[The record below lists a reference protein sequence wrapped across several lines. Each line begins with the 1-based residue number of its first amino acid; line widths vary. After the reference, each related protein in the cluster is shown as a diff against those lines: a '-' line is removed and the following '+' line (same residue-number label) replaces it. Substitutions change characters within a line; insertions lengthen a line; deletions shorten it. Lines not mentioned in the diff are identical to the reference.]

1 MIFLKERIIKTM
13 SKLDIK
19 RVKEYMEE
27 LGYERDEAIA
37 LVKAE
42 EEEAKKTDF
51 EEQTNTTQTETTP
64 GITKEDVLQIIAEQK
79 EKEKGI
85 DNVEKETMS
94 DALKKIL
101 S

>member
-1 MIFLKERIIKTM
+1 M

-19 RVKEYMEE
+19 RVKEYMEV
-27 LGYERDEAIA
+27 LGYERDEAID
-37 LVKAE
+37 LVRAE

-51 EEQTNTTQTETTP
+51 EDQTDTKQTETEP
-64 GITKEDVLQIIAEQK
+64 GLTKEDVLQIMAEQK
-79 EKEKGI
+79 EKEKGV

>member
-1 MIFLKERIIKTM
+1 M

-27 LGYERDEAIA
+27 LGYERDEAIE

-51 EEQTNTTQTETTP
+51 EEQTNTKQTEITP

>member
-1 MIFLKERIIKTM
+1 M

-27 LGYERDEAIA
+27 LGYERDEAID
-37 LVKAE
+37 LVRAE

-51 EEQTNTTQTETTP
+51 EDQTSTKQTETTP
-64 GITKEDVLQIIAEQK
+64 GLTKEDVLQIMAEQK

>member
-1 MIFLKERIIKTM
+1 M

-27 LGYERDEAIA
+27 LGYERDEAIE
-37 LVKAE
+37 LVRAE

-51 EEQTNTTQTETTP
+51 EDQTNTKQTETTP
-64 GITKEDVLQIIAEQK
+64 GLNKEDVLQIMAEQK

>member
-1 MIFLKERIIKTM
+1 MA
-13 SKLDIK
+13 KLDIK

-51 EEQTNTTQTETTP
+51 EDQTNTTTQTEITP
-64 GITKEDVLQIIAEQK
+64 GLTKEDVLQIMAEQK

-94 DALKKIL
+94 DTLKKLL

>member
-1 MIFLKERIIKTM
+1 M

-27 LGYERDEAIA
+27 LGYERDEAIE

-51 EEQTNTTQTETTP
+51 EGQTNTKQTETTP

>member
-1 MIFLKERIIKTM
+1 M

-27 LGYERDEAIA
+27 LGYERDEAID
-37 LVKAE
+37 LVRAE

-51 EEQTNTTQTETTP
+51 EDQTNTKQTETTP

>member
-1 MIFLKERIIKTM
+1 M

-27 LGYERDEAIA
+27 LGYERDEAID
-37 LVKAE
+37 LVRAE

-51 EEQTNTTQTETTP
+51 EYQTNTKQTEATP

>member
-1 MIFLKERIIKTM
+1 MIFLKERIIKIM

-27 LGYERDEAIA
+27 LGYERDEAIE

-51 EEQTNTTQTETTP
+51 EEQTDTTQTEITP

>member
-1 MIFLKERIIKTM
+1 M

-27 LGYERDEAIA
+27 LGYERDEAIE

-51 EEQTNTTQTETTP
+51 EEQINTTQTETTP

-85 DNVEKETMS
+85 DNVEKKTMS

>member
-1 MIFLKERIIKTM
+1 M

-27 LGYERDEAIA
+27 LGYERDEAIE

-51 EEQTNTTQTETTP
+51 ENQTNIKQTETTP

>member
-1 MIFLKERIIKTM
+1 M

-27 LGYERDEAIA
+27 LGYERDEAID
-37 LVKAE
+37 LVRAE

-51 EEQTNTTQTETTP
+51 EDQTNTKQIETTP
-64 GITKEDVLQIIAEQK
+64 GLTKEDVLQIMAEQK
-79 EKEKGI
+79 EKEKGV

>member
-1 MIFLKERIIKTM
+1 M

-27 LGYERDEAIA
+27 LGYEREEAIA

-51 EEQTNTTQTETTP
+51 EDQTNTTQTETTP
-64 GITKEDVLQIIAEQK
+64 GLTKEDVLQIMAEQK

-94 DALKKIL
+94 DTLKKLL

>member
-1 MIFLKERIIKTM
+1 MA
-13 SKLDIK
+13 KLDIK

-51 EEQTNTTQTETTP
+51 EDQTNTNTQTETTTAL
-64 GITKEDVLQIIAEQK
+64 TKEDVLQIMAEQK

>member
-1 MIFLKERIIKTM
+1 M

-27 LGYERDEAIA
+27 LGYERDEAIE

-51 EEQTNTTQTETTP
+51 EEQTDTTQTEITP

>member
-1 MIFLKERIIKTM
+1 M

-51 EEQTNTTQTETTP
+51 EEQTDTKKTETTP

>member
-1 MIFLKERIIKTM
+1 M

-27 LGYERDEAIA
+27 LGYERDEAIE

-51 EEQTNTTQTETTP
+51 EEQTNKTQTETTP

>member
-1 MIFLKERIIKTM
+1 M

-27 LGYERDEAIA
+27 LGYERDEAIE

-51 EEQTNTTQTETTP
+51 EDQTNTKQTEATP